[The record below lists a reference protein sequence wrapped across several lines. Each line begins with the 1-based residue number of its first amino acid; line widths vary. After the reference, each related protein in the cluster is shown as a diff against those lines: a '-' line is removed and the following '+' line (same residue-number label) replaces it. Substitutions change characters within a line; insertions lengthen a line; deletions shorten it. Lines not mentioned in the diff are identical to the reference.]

1 MGSIHS
7 NFICTIYNE
16 YYQSVGKTQ
25 VRGFPVIKV
34 NIHKGLVKDWQFSM
48 FHSGVEQ
55 SNKGNIKN
63 LGTAFLRKLTMN

>member
-1 MGSIHS
+1 M
-7 NFICTIYNE
+7 NK
-16 YYQSVGKTQ
+16 SVGKTQ

-55 SNKGNIKN
+55 SNKSNIKN
-63 LGTAFLRKLTMN
+63 LETGFLRKLTMN